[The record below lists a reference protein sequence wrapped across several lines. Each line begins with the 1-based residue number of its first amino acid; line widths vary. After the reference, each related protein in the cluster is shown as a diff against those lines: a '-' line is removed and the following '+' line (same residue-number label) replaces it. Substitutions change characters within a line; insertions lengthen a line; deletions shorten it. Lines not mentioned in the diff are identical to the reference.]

1 MDTRPLPWSEP
12 HGLDRDLVRRLLAG
26 ADRAFDLFI
35 DEYYPRL
42 YRFAYPRV
50 GSDRDS
56 AQDVVQGTFEKVIPK
71 LASYRGEAPLF
82 SWLCTFCRYEIAAY
96 WRQRGKAAPELSLAE
111 DAPAVQAALA
121 SLAALA
127 DGPEDIAARRQLAR
141 LVRVTLDHLPLHYGN
156 ALDWKYI
163 QGLSVREVAGRLGIS
178 EKAAESVLTRA
189 RRAFRDGFAAVVG
202 GATP

>member
-1 MDTRPLPWSEP
+1 MNTRPPLWSEP
-12 HGLDRDLVRRLLAG
+12 HGFDRDLVRRLLAG
-26 ADRAFDLFI
+26 ADRAFDQFI
-35 DEYYPRL
+35 GEYYPRL

-50 GSDRDS
+50 GSDPDS

-111 DAPAVQAALA
+111 DGPAVQAALE

-127 DGPEDIAARRQLAR
+127 DGPEDIAARRQLATD
-141 LVRVTLDHLPLHYGN
+141 RVTLDHLPPTTATPRL
-156 ALDWKYI
+156 
-163 QGLSVREVAGRLGIS
+163 EVHPEASSGGCRRLGI
-178 EKAAESVLTRA
+178 A
-189 RRAFRDGFAAVVG
+189 RRR
-202 GATP
+202 PSRC